1 MRKPKYITR
10 RVNAT
15 ICNCMVANTD
25 GEVFSKTVSFPRT
38 FKSEKEM
45 KKACMEAINN
55 DSDIFVKVDSVE
67 FTSGIYGISESVFMA
82 NAVKLADAR

>member
-25 GEVFSKTVSFPRT
+25 GEVFCKTVSFPRR
-38 FKSEKEM
+38 FKSDKEM

-55 DSDIFVKVDSVE
+55 DSDIFVKIDTVE